1 MSKFTDAANTS
12 HTHSVVAMEEASRVG
27 QRTADIDHLFIALVL
42 SEQAAGQA
50 LRSLGITLES
60 ARQAVADQHA
70 EQLATLGVHAVVPEP
85 GRIVFHETDG
95 YEWGERAAELIKR
108 ANERGKGGDA
118 AAVLRELVVESS
130 GMIEVVLD
138 RLGTTPEAVIAR
150 LDEAERHRSRRP
162 REATRSNAL
171 SGVSEVFVPASVEQ
185 VWELLATPS
194 RMPEWEPSIGSV
206 ERTPTAARVG
216 DTWVALAR
224 SERPDGKQIPVKSGF
239 ARQQVELRAL
249 DMPRL
254 VEWRVTYPE
263 AQLANARCLRVEL
276 EPVAGGTQLR
286 LSFAWERDPSRP
298 SRAFLGLVLRPV
310 HRFVLWMQLSQ
321 LGSSISRVFR

>member
-12 HTHSVVAMEEASRVG
+12 YMLSVVAMEEASRVG

-50 LRSLGITLES
+50 LRSLGITLDT

-108 ANERGKGGDA
+108 ANERGKSGDA

-138 RLGTTPEAVIAR
+138 RLGTTPEAVIAK
-150 LDEAERHRSRRP
+150 LDEAEHHRSQRP
-162 REATRSNAL
+162 QEAAGSNAL
-171 SGVSEVFVPASVEQ
+171 SGVSKVFVPASVEQ
-185 VWELLATPS
+185 VWELLTTPS

-206 ERTPTAARVG
+206 ERTPTTVRVG
-216 DTWVALAR
+216 DTWEAVALT
-224 SERPDGKQIPVKSGF
+224 ERPDGKQIPVKPRF
-239 ARQQVELRAL
+239 AKQQVELLAL
-249 DMPRL
+249 EAPRL

-263 AQLANARCLRVEL
+263 AHLANARCLKVEL

-286 LSFAWERDPSRP
+286 LAFAWERDLSRP
-298 SRAFLGLVLRPV
+298 NRAFLGLVLRPV

-321 LGSSISRVFR
+321 LGSSISRAFR